1 MFFTEKFQVS
11 SEILKSYGAVDISLI
26 CDVPLFVDPMLIFNS
41 DNERYTELHNN
52 IIHYFYFLYT
62 KATQGLTPKEIDA
75 WFNFSEVPNNWLGY
89 SLCGNKG
96 LALGKKYA
104 NFLYD
109 NIAFAIDTHSISKST
124 HIEKVMLLYE
134 GSGKDKISDLTV
146 NLIKGFL
153 WALYIRKTSKRNC
166 FRLGGQPA
174 APVTIGELSSI
185 YSAIRRN
192 SSAYLNFTLIL
203 PPS

>member
-153 WALYIRKTSKRNC
+153 CEYTETFALKHIKKE
-166 FRLGGQPA
+166 FL
-174 APVTIGELSSI
+174 
-185 YSAIRRN
+185 
-192 SSAYLNFTLIL
+192 
-203 PPS
+203 

>member
-1 MFFTEKFQVS
+1 MGMQVSCRLCPQISSSGNIQRCQSRCRADTGNIVQEKRNRNNRGTVHARPCTYADTNSTEILSVRNNGIFKGEKFAHDIREICEFKVQVREPS
-11 SEILKSYGAVDISLI
+11 
-26 CDVPLFVDPMLIFNS
+26 
-41 DNERYTELHNN
+41 
-52 IIHYFYFLYT
+52 FLVSW
-62 KATQGLTPKEIDA
+62 I
-75 WFNFSEVPNNWLGY
+75 
-89 SLCGNKG
+89 
-96 LALGKKYA
+96 
-104 NFLYD
+104 
-109 NIAFAIDTHSISKST
+109 
-124 HIEKVMLLYE
+124 
-134 GSGKDKISDLTV
+134 
-146 NLIKGFL
+146 L